1 MQKGV
6 VFSILAIF
14 YNGKGK
20 KHMVAQP
27 SRSKMSVEEYLAFD
41 RDSRENRYEFIDGS
55 VYMLAGGTLTHA
67 RIIANSIRE
76 LGNALRNGSCSVYTS
91 DARVRLSEKRYVYPD
106 ITVTCDARDEDGN
119 DILLYPRLVIEVLSK
134 STEAYDRGDKFDF
147 YRSCPTIEEYVLVN
161 TQRMAIEVY
170 RREQHPFWRLSPFK
184 VDDIVELVSI
194 GVSLPIAAI
203 YENVKLSEE

>member
-1 MQKGV
+1 
-6 VFSILAIF
+6 
-14 YNGKGK
+14 
-20 KHMVAQP
+20 MVAQP
-27 SRSKMSVEEYLAFD
+27 SRSKMSVEEYFALD
-41 RDSRENRYEFIDGS
+41 RDSREKRYEFIDGR
-55 VYMLAGGTLTHA
+55 VYMLAGGTLIHA
-67 RIIANSIRE
+67 RIIANLIRE

-91 DARVRLSEKRYVYPD
+91 DARVRLSEKRYVYPA
-106 ITVTCDARDEDGN
+106 ITVTCDPRDEDGN

-170 RREQHPFWRLSPFK
+170 RREQHPFWQLSPFK
-184 VDDIVELVSI
+184 VDDIVKLISI

>member
-1 MQKGV
+1 
-6 VFSILAIF
+6 
-14 YNGKGK
+14 
-20 KHMVAQP
+20 MVAQP
-27 SRSKMSVEEYLAFD
+27 SRSKMSVEAYLTLD
-41 RDSRENRYEFIDGS
+41 RNSIEKRYEFIDGS
-55 VYMLAGGTLTHA
+55 VYMLAGGTLVHA
-67 RIIANSIRE
+67 RISANLIRE
-76 LGNALRNGSCSVYTS
+76 LGNALRNGSCNVYTS

-106 ITVTCDARDEDGN
+106 ITVTCDPRDEAGD

-194 GVSLPIAAI
+194 DISIPITAI
-203 YENVKLSEE
+203 YENVKLSEEQ

>member
-1 MQKGV
+1 
-6 VFSILAIF
+6 
-14 YNGKGK
+14 
-20 KHMVAQP
+20 MVAQP
-27 SRSKMSVEEYLAFD
+27 SRSKMSVEEYFALD
-41 RDSRENRYEFIDGS
+41 RDSREKRYEFIDGR
-55 VYMLAGGTLTHA
+55 VYMLTGGTLIHA
-67 RIIANSIRE
+67 RTIANLIRE

-91 DARVRLSEKRYVYPD
+91 DARVRLSEKRYVYPA
-106 ITVTCDARDEDGN
+106 ITVSCDPRDEDGN

-184 VDDIVELVSI
+184 VDDIVKLISI